1 MTIEL
6 GQPWQDSWYRTPGQ
20 DNQKRP
26 VWMGQP
32 DKAAWKISLDRI
44 EKIGLPGHDRKDR
57 TTASELWTWLLG
69 HSRGMERG

>member
-1 MTIEL
+1 
-6 GQPWQDSWYRTPGQ
+6 
-20 DNQKRP
+20 
-26 VWMGQP
+26 MGQP